1 MPPHLWWTLL
11 FALQLYLSERPWAGL
26 RPVQIILKKSQGKAR
41 LTWPAGA
48 PAQYKALAER
58 CMATDYKSR
67 PTFTEVCTRCRCAL
81 TSRTSSCI
89 LDARCPCPTLP
100 RGSVHQGHDVMYG
113 GLAGYLL
120 SSRIEYA
127 H

>member
-26 RPVQIILKKSQGKAR
+26 RPVQIILKKS
-41 LTWPAGA
+41 
-48 PAQYKALAER
+48 QYKALAER